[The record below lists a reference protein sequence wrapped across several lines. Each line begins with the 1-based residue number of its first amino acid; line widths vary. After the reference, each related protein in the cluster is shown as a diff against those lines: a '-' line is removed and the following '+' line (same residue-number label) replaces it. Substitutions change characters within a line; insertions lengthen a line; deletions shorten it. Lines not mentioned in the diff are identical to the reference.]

1 MIFILKKCCG
11 KYELWYRRIAKNA
24 LIAAWEFVS
33 MNIFYWAVAH
43 LLYNRDRLFS
53 AVGEE
58 PGSHTAF
65 RTSCSAA
72 AITWICIYGLYMI
85 IRFAKNKIGGLYMFK
100 RLAFAT
106 ILAASAY
113 Q

>member
-1 MIFILKKCCG
+1 
-11 KYELWYRRIAKNA
+11 
-24 LIAAWEFVS
+24 

-53 AVGEE
+53 SVSQSE
-58 PGSHTAF
+58 PSHHTTF

-72 AITWICIYGLYMI
+72 AIAWICIYGIYMI
-85 IRFAKNKIGGLYMFK
+85 IRFIKNNIGGLYMFK